1 MSDFIS
7 PTPYRTASAIR
18 ESFERT
24 GRFKPSFRQDPM
36 PTLPQYPVHEG
47 SSASQTVTPRDW
59 SQIPNTAYGKSQYQ
73 APAMPKYIPS
83 SAKKDFSKF
92 SPRKYDQ
99 IPNTVFGH
107 SQYLNADLGI
117 GSRPLSAF
125 ASEYNPSTYFG
136 AGGASIDKVAARQS
150 GINEYE
156 KAKAMCAEAPMF
168 VPGLAEHYTLGPAG
182 KQ

>member
-1 MSDFIS
+1 MTDMIS
-7 PTPYRTASAIR
+7 PTPYRSASAVR

-24 GRFKPSFRQDPM
+24 GRLESSFNQDPM
-36 PTLPQYPVHEG
+36 PTLPTYPVHQG
-47 SSASQTVTPRDW
+47 SST
-59 SQIPNTAYGKSQYQ
+59 PNTSYGKAQHQ

-83 SAKKDFSKF
+83 SATKDFSKF

-107 SQYLNADLGI
+107 SQYVNPGLGI

-125 ASEYNPSTYFG
+125 AAEYNPSTYFG
-136 AGGASIDKVAARQS
+136 AGGASLYKVAARES

-156 KAKAMCAEAPMF
+156 KAKAMCAEAPVF
-168 VPGLAEHYTLGPAG
+168 VPGLSEHHTLGPAG